1 MVLSSLSGIG
11 RLAMIL
17 VLTFLWVGNLGVFS
31 AFFFLLP
38 GHLLER
44 AFSGFSDERQGASV
58 RTAKTRNELERAVQ
72 SAMLK
77 GEKRW
82 RPPARIVE
90 SESDPRFTGSL
101 FLVLSRFSPAL
112 AFVAVYGG
120 FPGLES
126 GQLLLRVFL
135 RRTYISLCTAI
146 GAACFYYL
154 LAAGLYS
161 RLCLVASKDEDGYWF
176 NSCTR

>member
-31 AFFFLLP
+31 AFFFCFLVICLR
-38 GHLLER
+38 GLSLD
-44 AFSGFSDERQGASV
+44 FSHERQGASV

-77 GEKRW
+77 GETRW

-126 GQLLLRVFL
+126 GRLLLRVFL

-146 GAACFYYL
+146 GAACFDYL

-161 RLCLVASKDEDGYWF
+161 RVCLVASKDEDGYWF